1 MARRHILSAAAAG
14 FALAVASVAP
24 VAADEAPAPEQTKV
38 VLVLDAS
45 ASMNEPDPSGV
56 SKLEAAKTALIGALG
71 SLPESAAVGLR
82 VYGATVDGP
91 GRTPAE
97 CADSQLVHPIEPL
110 DEQGLT
116 TAIRSFDAVGETP
129 IAFALQE
136 AAKDLGAEGK
146 RHIILVSDGE
156 ERCVP
161 DPCVAVQ
168 DIIDAGIGLQIDTVG
183 FGVGGVARE
192 QLTCIAEAGGGTYYD
207 AADAGTLT
215 TTLSTLSTRT
225 ARPFTIQ
232 GIPVEGSPTPE
243 GAPLLEVGQYVDVAA
258 SSTQGTVTK
267 FYRVPRTQP
276 GSTIRVSMIGR
287 MPGATDGMNRGRWDW
302 RLSTPDGVECSSRWA
317 LADDTQRQGV
327 IAAGTVVAV
336 QLDPRAQE
344 PTASAKACAE
354 ADELVYELRRSS
366 ARTAVST
373 DVEIRVM
380 EEPPAVNVESLP
392 DGVASVPGDN
402 SDELP
407 SPASGTPVSVVGGT
421 SFNDALALEPGTYV
435 TELVPGEM
443 VLFKTGI
450 GWGQEAIFAVDGP
463 DPAFPPLQ
471 GLHTL
476 DWLNVPGNVYAPDF
490 SQMDSQEFIR
500 AAQYRMISGELK
512 LQSVPDI
519 NQVPQV
525 NFRNRWDSP
534 RMYFRNSNGF
544 SMAGDYYFA
553 VGLGEL
559 RDGKLRGVPVPIR
572 FSIAVTGEVQGAP
585 EYAEADVEPTPSPAE
600 EPTSSPE
607 PTPETTESA
616 TATETPTEP
625 GDDASEGPAT
635 DAEPSG
641 SALPLVGGAL
651 LAVGAVGAG
660 VYAVLR
666 RR

>member
-1 MARRHILSAAAAG
+1 MTRRRIFSATAAAFALAAAG
-14 FALAVASVAP
+14 VAP
-24 VAADEAPAPEQTKV
+24 VVADESPATEQTKV

-45 ASMNEPDPSGV
+45 GSMNEPDPSGV
-56 SKLEAAKTALIGALG
+56 TKLEAAKTALIGALG
-71 SLPESAAVGLR
+71 SLPEDADVGLR

-116 TAIRSFDAVGETP
+116 AAIRSFDAIGETP
-129 IAFALQE
+129 IAYSLQE
-136 AAKDLGAEGK
+136 AAKDLGADGK

-168 DIIDAGIGLQIDTVG
+168 DIIDAGIGVQIDTVG
-183 FGVGGVARE
+183 FGVGDVARQ

-215 TTLSTLSTRT
+215 TTLNTLSTRT
-225 ARPFTIQ
+225 ARPFTIE
-232 GIPVEGSPTPE
+232 GTPVEGSPTPE
-243 GAPLLEVGQYVDVAA
+243 GAPLLDVGQYVDSAA
-258 SSTQGTVTK
+258 SSSQGMTTK
-267 FYRVPRTQP
+267 YYRVPRTQP
-276 GSTIRVSMIGR
+276 GSTIRVSMVGR
-287 MPGATDGMNRGRWDW
+287 MPAATDGMNRGRWDW
-302 RLSTPDGVECSSRWA
+302 RLSTPDGLECSSRWA

-327 IAAGTVVAV
+327 IAAGTVIAV
-336 QLDPRAQE
+336 QLDPRAQQ
-344 PTASAKACAE
+344 PDARAKACAE
-354 ADELVYELRRSS
+354 ADELVYELKRGN
-366 ARTAVST
+366 AKTAVTT

-380 EEPPAVNVESLP
+380 EEAPAADADSLP
-392 DGVASVPGDN
+392 DGVASVPQDN
-402 SDELP
+402 SDQLT
-407 SPASGTPVSVVGGT
+407 SPASGTPVSVVGGA
-421 SFNDALALEPGTYV
+421 SFNDALTIEPGTYV
-435 TELVPGEM
+435 TEVVPGEM
-443 VLFKTGI
+443 VLFKARI
-450 GWGQEAIFAVDGP
+450 DWGQEAIFAIDGP

-471 GLHTL
+471 GLQTL

-490 SQMDSQEFIR
+490 SQMDSQEFLR
-500 AAQYRMISGELK
+500 AGMYRTVSGELK
-512 LQSVPDI
+512 LESAPDI

-559 RDGKLRGVPVPIR
+559 RDGTLRGVPVPIR

-585 EYAEADVEPTPSPAE
+585 EYVEA
-600 EPTSSPE
+600 
-607 PTPETTESA
+607 
-616 TATETPTEP
+616 
-625 GDDASEGPAT
+625 
-635 DAEPSG
+635 DAEPSLSPTAGATPEPSDLSPATEIPAETGDDATDVPPTEADPAG

-651 LAVGAVGAG
+651 LVVGAVGAG
-660 VYAVLR
+660 VYAAVR